1 MSFFNKIQKNDSLDK
16 AISRKKGQSS
26 ISDKTR
32 RKLQDKVNRTRD
44 SSAYDTYMLS
54 CDKSSGINEEILMC
68 LRKAFLLKAYPKVI
82 SCLEKNISPGES
94 MNFTDEI
101 LMESIIKNLKKKA
114 KYSGLNLSYYR
125 NISSFYEFLSDAK
138 EGTGRGVIKMA
149 GKGHLENAHFCALE
163 YRIIKGRKYVLFMES
178 ARLQGTSEAG
188 PDYGVMKLQ
197 EMAKQYFKEN
207 LPVIAYFEM
216 DVQRSAYD
224 CAIYSL
230 YTATHLH
237 YCNNFTNGIFNEM
250 QNVSVQLYSN
260 GRINITCLYWK
271 RAERIL
277 HAGSKYPVTIPIV
290 LLKHAQSVKKMREVV
305 DFLTSNITGAG
316 HSNPVNSKFNVDKL
330 KARAEKFY
338 VERESALQKGK
349 MLPISN
355 SIEYK
360 RKKLYEA
367 LLSEAL

>member
-32 RKLQDKVNRTRD
+32 RKLQDKVNHTKD
-44 SSAYDTYMLS
+44 ISAYDTYMLS
-54 CDKSSGINEEILMC
+54 CDKSSGVNEEILMC
-68 LRKAFLLKAYPKVI
+68 LRKAFLLKTYPKVI
-82 SCLEKNISPGES
+82 SCLEKNVSPGES

-101 LMESIIKNLKKKA
+101 LMESIIKNIKKKA
-114 KYSGLNLSYYR
+114 KYSGINLSYYR

-149 GKGHLENAHFCALE
+149 GKDHRENAHFCALE

-178 ARLQGTSEAG
+178 ARLQGTNEAG

-197 EMAKQYFKEN
+197 GMAKQYFKEN
-207 LPVIAYFEM
+207 YPVIAYFEM

-230 YTATHLH
+230 YTATHLQ
-237 YCNNFTNGIFNEM
+237 YCEGFINGIFNSLL
-250 QNVSVQLYSN
+250 NVPVQLFKN
-260 GRINITCLYWK
+260 GRINTVGLYWI
-271 RAERIL
+271 RANGIL
-277 HAGSKYPVTIPIV
+277 NTGSKQAVAMSIV
-290 LLKHAQSVKKMREVV
+290 LLKHAQSVKKIREVV
-305 DFLTSNITGAG
+305 DFLTSKTTGAG

-330 KARAEKFY
+330 KARAENFS

-349 MLPISN
+349 MLSISN